1 MTFKEH
7 FNNSILFFD
16 GAMGTELQKNGL
28 NKGELPENLNINY
41 PEIVKKVHKSYLDAG
56 CNIITTNT
64 FGANS
69 LKFDNVNEIITKAVE
84 IAKNTI
90 QESEKNAYVAL
101 DIGPLGKLLKPY
113 GDLEFETAY
122 DLYKEQV
129 IAGEKAGAD
138 FILIETMGDLYE
150 IKSAV
155 LAAKENTNLPVLV
168 SMIFDEKGILLTG
181 ADIKTAVITLESLG
195 VDGIGM
201 NCGLGPDQMLLLL
214 KEMKQ
219 YSSTPI
225 FVQPNAGLPVSI
237 NGVTTYN
244 VTPEEFAQKQ
254 LQILKNGACTLGG
267 CCGTTPNHI
276 KAMIDL
282 CKNEQIEKITKK
294 HITAVTSYSKTV
306 VFGDKPV
313 IIGERINPTG
323 KKKLREALRNKD
335 MDYIYREG
343 VTQADAGADILD
355 VNVGL
360 PEIDEPEMMKNAVTG
375 LQSILDTPLQIDT
388 SDAVAMEKALRIYNG
403 KAMVNSVNGKEKV
416 MEEIFPL
423 VKKYGGVL
431 VCLTLDENGIPE
443 TADGR
448 IEIAKRIIKKAEEY
462 GISKEN
468 LVFDPLCM
476 TVSTN
481 KDNAK
486 ITLECIERLTNEL
499 GVKTVLGVSNV
510 SFGLPNRELLNS
522 AFFTLAMQKGLSS
535 GIINPKSDAMMNS
548 FYSFCALQG
557 SDKNFEQYIANVTDT
572 KAEVKNIDVDLKTAV
587 VKGLKSEAREQTK
600 KELETKTP
608 IEIIDSI
615 LIPALNEVG
624 KGFEENT
631 VFLPGLLMSAETAG
645 VSFDLIKEH
654 IANSGTETQ
663 EKGKILI
670 ATVEGDIHDIG
681 KNIVK
686 VLLQNYGFSVIDLGK
701 DVTTEKIVEV
711 AEKEEIKLVGLSALM
726 TTTVPSMEKTISLL
740 KEKCPDTAVMVGGA
754 VLTEDYAKTIGA
766 DFYGKDAMAS
776 VRIAE
781 NFFAKQGKL
790 YLYYN

>member
-1 MTFKEH
+1 MNFKEQ
-7 FNNSILFFD
+7 FNNLILFFD

-28 NKGELPENLNINY
+28 KKGELPENLNIHS
-41 PEIVKKVHKSYLDAG
+41 PEIVARVHKSYLDAG
-56 CNIITTNT
+56 CNIISTNT

-84 IAKNTI
+84 IAKNAI
-90 QESEKNAYVAL
+90 EESEKDAFVAL

-122 DLYKEQV
+122 NLYKEQV
-129 IAGEKAGAD
+129 IAGKNAGAD
-138 FILIETMGDLYE
+138 LILIETMGDLYE

-155 LAAKENTNLPVLV
+155 LAAKENTDLPVLV

-181 ADIKTAVITLESLG
+181 ADIKTAVITHEGLG

-201 NCGLGPDQMLLLL
+201 NCGLGPDQMLELL
-214 KEMKQ
+214 KEMKK

-244 VTPEEFAQKQ
+244 VTPEEFANKQ
-254 LQILKNGACTLGG
+254 LQILKNGACALGG
-267 CCGTTPNHI
+267 CCGTTPGHI

-282 CKNEQIEKITKK
+282 CKNEQIEKISKK

-306 VFGDKPV
+306 IFQDKPI

-323 KKKLREALRNKD
+323 KKMLKEALRNKD

-360 PEIDEPEMMKNAVTG
+360 PEIDEPEMMQNAVLG
-375 LQSILDTPLQIDT
+375 LQSILSTPLQIDT
-388 SDAVAMEKALRIYNG
+388 SDSVAMEKALRIYNG
-403 KAMVNSVNGKEKV
+403 KPMVNSVNGKEKV
-416 MEEIFPL
+416 MDEVFPL

-443 TADGR
+443 TVDGR
-448 IEIAKRIIKKAEEY
+448 IAIAKRIIDKAQEY
-462 GISKEN
+462 GIAKEN

-486 ITLECIERLTNEL
+486 ITLECIEKLTNEL

-522 AFFTLAMQKGLSS
+522 AFFTLAMQKGLSA
-535 GIINPKSDAMMNS
+535 GIINPKSNAMMNS
-548 FYSFCALQG
+548 YYSFCALNG
-557 SDKNFEQYIANVTDT
+557 LDENFEQYIANVTDT
-572 KAEVKNIDVDLKTAV
+572 KTEVKATDVDLKTAV
-587 VKGLKSEAREQTK
+587 VKGLKSQAKEQTK
-600 KELETKTP
+600 LELKTKTP
-608 IEIIDSI
+608 IEIIDGI
-615 LIPALNEVG
+615 LVPALNEVG

-631 VFLPGLLMSAETAG
+631 IFLPSLLMSAETAG
-645 VSFDLIKEH
+645 ASFEIIKEYMVS
-654 IANSGTETQ
+654 SGAKTE
-663 EKGKILI
+663 EKGRILI

-686 VLLQNYGFSVIDLGK
+686 VLLENYGFSVIDMGK
-701 DVTTEKIVEV
+701 DITPEAIVEK
-711 AEKEEIKLVGLSALM
+711 AEKENIKLVGLSALM
-726 TTTVPSMEKTISLL
+726 TTTVPSMERTIRLL
-740 KEKCPDTAVMVGGA
+740 KAKNPQIAVMVGGA

-781 NFFAKQGKL
+781 KFFAK
-790 YLYYN
+790 

>member
-7 FNNSILFFD
+7 FNNRILFFD

-28 NKGELPENLNINY
+28 KKGELPENLNINS
-41 PEIVKKVHKSYLDAG
+41 PEIVARVHKSYLDTG
-56 CNIITTNT
+56 CDVISTNT

-69 LKFDNVNEIITKAVE
+69 LKFQNVNEIISKGVE

-90 QESEKNAYVAL
+90 KESGKQAFVAL
-101 DIGPLGKLLKPY
+101 DLGPLGKLLKPY
-113 GDLEFETAY
+113 GDLDFEVAY
-122 DLYKEQV
+122 DLYKEQI

-138 FILIETMGDLYE
+138 LILIETMGDLYE

-155 LAAKENTNLPVLV
+155 LAAKENSNLPVLV
-168 SMIFDEKGILLTG
+168 SMIFDEKGKLLTG
-181 ADIKTAVITLESLG
+181 ADIKTAAITLEALG

-201 NCGLGPDQMLLLL
+201 NCGLGPDQMLELL
-214 KEMKQ
+214 KEMAK

-225 FVQPNAGLPVSI
+225 FIQPNAGLPVSI

-244 VTPEEFAQKQ
+244 VTLQEFAEKQ
-254 LQILKNGACTLGG
+254 LKMLKNGACALGG
-267 CCGTTPNHI
+267 CCGTTPEHI

-282 CKNEQIEKITKK
+282 CKNEKIEKISEKR
-294 HITAVTSYSKTV
+294 ITAVTSYSKSV
-306 VFGDKPV
+306 IFGDRPI

-323 KKKLREALRNKD
+323 KKMLKEALRNKD

-343 VTQADAGADILD
+343 VSQTDAGADVLD

-360 PEIDEPEMMKNAVTG
+360 PEIDEPQMMYNAVAG
-375 LQSILDTPLQIDT
+375 LQSILNTPLQIDT
-388 SDAVAMEKALRIYNG
+388 SDTVAMEKALRIYNG

-416 MEEIFPL
+416 MDEIFPL

-431 VCLTLDENGIPE
+431 VCLTLDEKGIPE

-448 IEIAKRIIKKAEEY
+448 IEIAKKIIAKAEKY
-462 GISKEN
+462 KISKEN

-522 AFFTLAMQKGLSS
+522 TFFTLALQKGLSA

-548 FYSFCALQG
+548 YYSFCALKG
-557 SDKNFEQYIANVTDT
+557 LDDNFEQYIENVTET
-572 KAEVKNIDVDLKTAV
+572 KNEVKTTDVDLKTAII
-587 VKGLKSEAREQTK
+587 KGLKTQTHELTK
-600 KELETKTP
+600 KELKSKTP

-615 LIPALNEVG
+615 LIPALNIVG

-645 VSFDLIKEH
+645 VSFAVIKEH
-654 IANSGTETQ
+654 IINSGTQTE
-663 EKGKILI
+663 EKGRILI

-686 VLLQNYGFSVIDLGK
+686 VLLENYGFSVIDMGK
-701 DVTTEKIVEV
+701 DVAPEKIVER
-711 AEKEEIKLVGLSALM
+711 AEKEQIKLVGLSALM
-726 TTTVPSMEKTISLL
+726 TTTVPSMEKTIRLL
-740 KEKCPDTAVMVGGA
+740 KEKCPDTFVMVGGA

-766 DFYGKDAMAS
+766 DFYGKDAMSS

-781 NFFAKQGKL
+781 KFFAK
-790 YLYYN
+790 

>member
-1 MTFKEH
+1 MNFKEQ

-28 NKGELPENLNINY
+28 KKGELPENLNIHS
-41 PEIVKKVHKSYLDAG
+41 PEIVARVHKSYLDAG

-64 FGANS
+64 FGVNS
-69 LKFDNVNEIITKAVE
+69 LKFNNVTEIITKAVE
-84 IAKNTI
+84 ITKNTI
-90 QESEKNAYVAL
+90 KESGKNAFVAL

-129 IAGEKAGAD
+129 IAGKNAGAD
-138 FILIETMGDLYE
+138 LILIETMGDLYE

-155 LAAKENTNLPVLV
+155 LAAKENTDLPVLV

-181 ADIKTAVITLESLG
+181 ADIKTAIITLEGLD

-201 NCGLGPDQMLLLL
+201 NCGLGPDQMLELL
-214 KEMKQ
+214 KEMKK

-225 FVQPNAGLPVSI
+225 FVQPNAGLPISI

-244 VTPEEFAQKQ
+244 VTPEEFANKQ
-254 LQILKNGACTLGG
+254 LEILKNGACALGG
-267 CCGTTPNHI
+267 CCGTTPDHI

-282 CKNEQIEKITKK
+282 CQNEQIDKIEKK

-306 VFGDKPV
+306 IFENKPI

-323 KKKLREALRNKD
+323 KKMLKEALRNND

-360 PEIDEPEMMKNAVTG
+360 PEIDEPTMMQNAVVG
-375 LQSILDTPLQIDT
+375 LQSILNTPLQIDT

-416 MEEIFPL
+416 MEEVFPL

-443 TADGR
+443 TVDGR
-448 IEIAKRIIKKAEEY
+448 IEIAKRIIEKAEGY
-462 GISKEN
+462 GITKEN

-486 ITLECIERLTNEL
+486 ITLECIEKLTNEL
-499 GVKTVLGVSNV
+499 GVKTVLGVSNI

-522 AFFTLAMQKGLSS
+522 TFFTLAMQKGLSS
-535 GIINPKSDAMMNS
+535 GIINPKSDAMMNAY
-548 FYSFCALQG
+548 YSYCALSG
-557 SDKNFEQYIANVTDT
+557 LDENFEQYIANVTDT
-572 KAEVKNIDVDLKTAV
+572 KTEIKSADVDLKTAV

-600 KELETKTP
+600 LELQTKTP
-608 IEIIDSI
+608 IEIIDGI
-615 LIPALNEVG
+615 LVPALNEVG
-624 KGFEENT
+624 KGFENNT
-631 VFLPGLLMSAETAG
+631 IFLPSLLMSAETAG
-645 VSFDLIKEH
+645 ASFEIIKEYMVNNG
-654 IANSGTETQ
+654 AETE

-686 VLLQNYGFSVIDLGK
+686 VLLENYGFSVIDMGK
-701 DVTTEKIVEV
+701 DITPEAIAQKAQQEN
-711 AEKEEIKLVGLSALM
+711 IKLVGLSALM
-726 TTTVPSMEKTISLL
+726 TTTMPSMEKTIRLL
-740 KEKCPDTAVMVGGA
+740 KEKNPQIAIMVGGA

-781 NFFAKQGKL
+781 KFFSK
-790 YLYYN
+790 

>member
-1 MTFKEH
+1 MMYMTFREL

-28 NKGELPENLNINY
+28 KKGELPENLNIHS
-41 PEIVKKVHKSYLDAG
+41 PEIVSRVHKSYLDAG
-56 CNIITTNT
+56 CNIISTNT

-84 IAKNTI
+84 IT
-90 QESEKNAYVAL
+90 KNAIKESGKNAFVAL

-129 IAGEKAGAD
+129 IAGKNAGAD
-138 FILIETMGDLYE
+138 LILIETMGDLYE

-155 LAAKENTNLPVLV
+155 LAAKENTDLPVLV

-181 ADIKTAVITLESLG
+181 ADIKTAVITLEALG

-201 NCGLGPDQMLLLL
+201 NCGLGPDQMLELL
-214 KEMKQ
+214 KEMKK

-225 FVQPNAGLPVSI
+225 FIQPNAGLPVSV

-244 VTPEEFAQKQ
+244 VIPEEFAQKQ
-254 LQILKNGACTLGG
+254 FEILKNGACALGG
-267 CCGTTPNHI
+267 CCGTTSDHI
-276 KAMIDL
+276 KAMIDK
-282 CKNEQIEKITKK
+282 CRNEQIEKISKK
-294 HITAVTSYSKTV
+294 QITAVTSYSKTV
-306 VFGDKPV
+306 IFQDKPI

-323 KKKLREALRNKD
+323 KKMLKEALRNND

-343 VTQADAGADILD
+343 VTQADAGADVLD

-360 PEIDEPEMMKNAVTG
+360 PEIDEPQMMQNAVVG
-375 LQSILDTPLQIDT
+375 LQSILNTPLQIDT

-416 MEEIFPL
+416 MKEVFPL

-431 VCLTLDENGIPE
+431 VCLTLDEAGIPE

-448 IEIAKRIIKKAEEY
+448 IEIAKRIIKNAEEY
-462 GISKEN
+462 GITKEN

-486 ITLECIERLTNEL
+486 ITLECIERLTNDL

-522 AFFTLAMQKGLSS
+522 AFFTLAMQKGLSA
-535 GIINPKSDAMMNS
+535 GIINPKSDSMTNAY
-548 FYSFCALQG
+548 YSYCALNG
-557 SDKNFEQYIANVTDT
+557 LDENFEQYIANVTDT
-572 KAEVKNIDVDLKTAV
+572 KAEIKTTDVDLKTAV
-587 VKGLKSEAREQTK
+587 VKGLKSQAKEQTK
-600 KELETKTP
+600 LELQTKTP

-615 LIPALNEVG
+615 LVPALNEVG

-631 VFLPGLLMSAETAG
+631 IFLPSLLMSAETAG
-645 VSFDLIKEH
+645 ASFEIIKEYMVG
-654 IANSGTETQ
+654 SGAKTE

-686 VLLQNYGFSVIDLGK
+686 VLLQNYGFSVIDMGK
-701 DVTTEKIVEV
+701 DITPEAIVEK
-711 AEKEEIKLVGLSALM
+711 AEKENIKLVGLSALM

-740 KEKCPDTAVMVGGA
+740 KAKCPEIAVMVGGA
-754 VLTEDYAKTIGA
+754 VLTEEYAKTIGA

-781 NFFAKQGKL
+781 NFFAK
-790 YLYYN
+790 

>member
-1 MTFKEH
+1 MTFKEK

-28 NKGELPENLNINY
+28 KKGELPENLNIHS
-41 PEIVKKVHKSYLDAG
+41 PEIVARVHKSYLDAG
-56 CNIITTNT
+56 CNIISTNT

-84 IAKNTI
+84 IT
-90 QESEKNAYVAL
+90 KNAIAESGKEAFVAL
-101 DIGPLGKLLKPY
+101 DMGPLGKLLKPY
-113 GDLEFETAY
+113 GDLEFQTAY

-129 IAGEKAGAD
+129 IAGKNAGAD
-138 FILIETMGDLYE
+138 LILIETMGDLYE
-150 IKSAV
+150 IKTAV
-155 LAAKENTNLPVLV
+155 LAAKENTDLPILV

-181 ADIKTAVITLESLG
+181 ADIKTAVITLEGLG

-201 NCGLGPDQMLLLL
+201 NCGLGPDQMLELL
-214 KEMKQ
+214 KEMQK

-244 VTPEEFAQKQ
+244 VTPDEFAQKQ
-254 LQILKNGACTLGG
+254 REILKNGACALGG
-267 CCGTTPNHI
+267 CCGTTPDHI

-282 CKNEQIEKITKK
+282 CKNEQITKISKK
-294 HITAVTSYSKTV
+294 QITAVTSYSKTV
-306 VFGDKPV
+306 IFENKPI

-323 KKKLREALRNKD
+323 KKMLKEALRNND

-343 VTQADAGADILD
+343 VTQADAGADVLD

-360 PEIDEPEMMKNAVTG
+360 PEIDEPVMMQNAVLG
-375 LQSILDTPLQIDT
+375 LQSILNTPLQIDT
-388 SDAVAMEKALRIYNG
+388 SDSVAMEKALRIYNG

-416 MEEIFPL
+416 MEEVFPL

-443 TADGR
+443 TVEGR
-448 IEIAKRIIKKAEEY
+448 IDVAKRIIERAEEY
-462 GISKEN
+462 GITKEN

-486 ITLECIERLTNEL
+486 ITLECIEKLNKDL

-522 AFFTLAMQKGLSS
+522 TFFTLAMQKGLGA
-535 GIINPKSDAMMNS
+535 GIINPKSDAMMNAY
-548 FYSFCALQG
+548 YSFCALNG
-557 SDKNFEQYIANVTDT
+557 LDDNFEQYIANVTDT
-572 KAEVKNIDVDLKTAV
+572 KAEIKTTDVDLKTAV
-587 VKGLKSEAREQTK
+587 VKGLKSQAKEQTK
-600 KELETKTP
+600 LELKTKTP
-608 IEIIDSI
+608 IEIIDGI
-615 LIPALNEVG
+615 LVPALNEVG

-631 VFLPGLLMSAETAG
+631 IFLPSLLMSAETAG
-645 VSFDLIKEH
+645 ASFEIIKEH
-654 IANSGTETQ
+654 IGNSGEKTE

-686 VLLQNYGFSVIDLGK
+686 VLLENYGFSVIDMGK
-701 DVTTEKIVEV
+701 DITPEAIVEK
-711 AEKEEIKLVGLSALM
+711 AEKEQIKLVGLSALM

-740 KEKCPDTAVMVGGA
+740 KEKNPQIAVMVGGA

-781 NFFAKQGKL
+781 KFFAK
-790 YLYYN
+790 

>member
-1 MTFKEH
+1 MKFKEQ

-28 NKGELPENLNINY
+28 RKGELPENLNIHS
-41 PEIVKKVHKSYLDAG
+41 PEIVERVHKSYLDAG

-69 LKFDNVNEIITKAVE
+69 LKFRNVNEIVTKAVE

-90 QESEKNAYVAL
+90 KESGKNAYVAL
-101 DIGPLGKLLKPY
+101 DLGPLGKLLKPY
-113 GDLEFETAY
+113 GDLDFETAY

-129 IAGEKAGAD
+129 IAGKNAGAD
-138 FILIETMGDLYE
+138 LILIETMGDLYE

-155 LAAKENTNLPVLV
+155 LAAKENTSLPVLV

-181 ADIKTAVITLESLG
+181 ADIKTAVITLEGLG

-201 NCGLGPDQMLLLL
+201 NCGLGPDQMLELL
-214 KEMKQ
+214 KQMKK

-254 LQILKNGACTLGG
+254 LQILKNGACALGG
-267 CCGTTPNHI
+267 CCGTTPDHI

-282 CKNEQIEKITKK
+282 CKNEQIQKIDKK

-306 VFGDKPV
+306 IFQDKPI

-323 KKKLREALRNKD
+323 KKKLREALRNND

-343 VTQADAGADILD
+343 VTQADAGTDILD

-360 PEIDEPEMMKNAVTG
+360 PEIDEPQMMYNSVVG
-375 LQSILDTPLQIDT
+375 LQSILNTPLQIDT
-388 SDAVAMEKALRIYNG
+388 SDPVAMEKALRIYNG
-403 KAMVNSVNGKEKV
+403 KPMVNSVNGKEKV
-416 MEEIFPL
+416 MEEVFPL
-423 VKKYGGVL
+423 IKKYGGVL

-443 TADGR
+443 TVEGR
-448 IEIAKRIIKKAEEY
+448 IDIAKRIINKAEEY
-462 GISKEN
+462 AISKEN

-486 ITLECIERLTNEL
+486 ITLECIEKLNNDL

-522 AFFTLAMQKGLSS
+522 SFFTLAMQKGLSS
-535 GIINPKSDAMMNS
+535 GIINPKSDAMMNAY
-548 FYSFCALQG
+548 YSYCALNG
-557 SDKNFEQYIANVTDT
+557 LDNNFEQYIANVTDT
-572 KAEVKNIDVDLKTAV
+572 KTEIKITDVDLKTAV
-587 VKGLKSEAREQTK
+587 IKGLKTQAREQTK
-600 KELETKTP
+600 LELKTKTP
-608 IEIIDSI
+608 IEIIDGI
-615 LIPALNEVG
+615 LVPALNEVG
-624 KGFEENT
+624 KGFEENKI
-631 VFLPGLLMSAETAG
+631 FLPGLLMSAETAG
-645 VSFDLIKEH
+645 ASFEIIKEYMS
-654 IANSGTETQ
+654 NSGAKTE
-663 EKGKILI
+663 EKGGILI

-686 VLLQNYGFSVIDLGK
+686 VLLENYGFSVIDMGK
-701 DVTTEKIVEV
+701 DITPEAIVEK
-711 AEKEEIKLVGLSALM
+711 AEKENIKLVGLSALM
-726 TTTVPSMEKTISLL
+726 TTTVPSMEKTIRLL
-740 KEKCPDTAVMVGGA
+740 KEKNPQIAVMVGGA

-766 DFYGKDAMAS
+766 DYYGKDAMAS

-781 NFFAKQGKL
+781 KFFAK
-790 YLYYN
+790 

>member
-1 MTFKEH
+1 MNFKEQ
-7 FNNSILFFD
+7 FNNLILFFD

-28 NKGELPENLNINY
+28 KKGELPENLNIHS
-41 PEIVKKVHKSYLDAG
+41 PEIVARVHKSYLDAG
-56 CNIITTNT
+56 CNIISTNT

-84 IAKNTI
+84 IAKNAI
-90 QESEKNAYVAL
+90 EESEKDAFVAL

-129 IAGEKAGAD
+129 IAGENAGAD
-138 FILIETMGDLYE
+138 LILIETMGDLYE
-150 IKSAV
+150 IKAAV
-155 LAAKENTNLPVLV
+155 LAAKENTDLPVLV

-181 ADIKTAVITLESLG
+181 ADIKTAVITLEGLG

-201 NCGLGPDQMLLLL
+201 NCGLGPDQMLELL
-214 KEMKQ
+214 KEMKK

-244 VTPEEFAQKQ
+244 VTPEEFANKQ
-254 LQILKNGACTLGG
+254 LQILKNGACALGG
-267 CCGTTPNHI
+267 CCGTTPEHI

-282 CKNEQIEKITKK
+282 CTNEQIEKISKR

-306 VFGDKPV
+306 IFENKPV

-323 KKKLREALRNKD
+323 KKMLKEALRNND

-360 PEIDEPEMMKNAVTG
+360 PEIDEPEMMQNAVLG
-375 LQSILDTPLQIDT
+375 LQSILSTPLQIDT
-388 SDAVAMEKALRIYNG
+388 SDSVAMEKALRIYNG

-416 MEEIFPL
+416 MDEVFPL

-443 TADGR
+443 TVDGR
-448 IEIAKRIIKKAEEY
+448 IAIAKRIIAKAEEY
-462 GISKEN
+462 GITREN

-486 ITLECIERLTNEL
+486 ITLECIEKLTNDL

-522 AFFTLAMQKGLSS
+522 AFFTLAMQKGLSA
-535 GIINPKSDAMMNS
+535 GIINPKIDAMMNS
-548 FYSFCALQG
+548 YYSFCALNG
-557 SDKNFEQYIANVTDT
+557 LDENFEQYIANVTDT
-572 KAEVKNIDVDLKTAV
+572 KAEVKTTDVDLKTAV
-587 VKGLKSEAREQTK
+587 VKGLKNQAKEQTK
-600 KELETKTP
+600 LELKTKTP
-608 IEIIDSI
+608 IEIIDGI
-615 LIPALNEVG
+615 LVPALNEVG

-631 VFLPGLLMSAETAG
+631 IFLPSLLMSAETAG
-645 VSFDLIKEH
+645 ASFEIIKEYMVS
-654 IANSGTETQ
+654 SGAKTE
-663 EKGKILI
+663 EKGRILI

-686 VLLQNYGFSVIDLGK
+686 VLLENYGFSVIDMGK
-701 DVTTEKIVEV
+701 DITPEAIVEKAV
-711 AEKEEIKLVGLSALM
+711 KENIKLVGLSALM

-740 KEKCPDTAVMVGGA
+740 KAKNPQIAVMVGGA

-781 NFFAKQGKL
+781 KFFAK
-790 YLYYN
+790 

>member
-1 MTFKEH
+1 MTFKEK

-28 NKGELPENLNINY
+28 KKGELPENLNIHS
-41 PEIVKKVHKSYLDAG
+41 PEIVARVHKSYLDAG
-56 CNIITTNT
+56 CNIISTNT

-84 IAKNTI
+84 IT
-90 QESEKNAYVAL
+90 KNAIAESGKEAFVAL
-101 DIGPLGKLLKPY
+101 DMGPLGKLLKPY
-113 GDLEFETAY
+113 GDLEFQTAY

-129 IAGEKAGAD
+129 IAGKNAGAD
-138 FILIETMGDLYE
+138 LILIETMGDLYE
-150 IKSAV
+150 IKTAV
-155 LAAKENTNLPVLV
+155 LAAKENTDLPVLV

-181 ADIKTAVITLESLG
+181 ADIKTAVITLEGLG

-201 NCGLGPDQMLLLL
+201 NCGLGPDQMLELL
-214 KEMKQ
+214 KEMKK

-244 VTPEEFAQKQ
+244 VTPDEFAQKQ
-254 LQILKNGACTLGG
+254 LEILKNGACALGG
-267 CCGTTPNHI
+267 CCGTTPDHI

-282 CKNEQIEKITKK
+282 CRNEKIEKISKK
-294 HITAVTSYSKTV
+294 QITAVTSYSKTV
-306 VFGDKPV
+306 IFENKPI

-323 KKKLREALRNKD
+323 KKMLKEALRNND

-343 VTQADAGADILD
+343 VTQADVGADVLD

-360 PEIDEPEMMKNAVTG
+360 PEIDEPVMMQNAVLG
-375 LQSILDTPLQIDT
+375 LQSILNTPLQIDT
-388 SDAVAMEKALRIYNG
+388 SDSVAMEKALRIYNG
-403 KAMVNSVNGKEKV
+403 KPMVNSVNGKEKV
-416 MEEIFPL
+416 MEEVFPL

-443 TADGR
+443 TVEGR
-448 IEIAKRIIKKAEEY
+448 IDIAKRIINKAESY
-462 GISKEN
+462 GITKEN

-486 ITLECIERLTNEL
+486 ITLECIEKLNKDL

-522 AFFTLAMQKGLSS
+522 TFFTLAMQKGLGA
-535 GIINPKSDAMMNS
+535 GIINPKSDAMMNAY
-548 FYSFCALQG
+548 YSYCALNG
-557 SDKNFEQYIANVTDT
+557 LDDNFEQYIANVTDT
-572 KAEVKNIDVDLKTAV
+572 KAEVKTTDVDLKTAV
-587 VKGLKSEAREQTK
+587 VKGLKSQAKEQTK
-600 KELETKTP
+600 LELKTKTP
-608 IEIIDSI
+608 IEIIDGI
-615 LIPALNEVG
+615 LVPALNEVG

-631 VFLPGLLMSAETAG
+631 IFLPSLLMSAETAG
-645 VSFDLIKEH
+645 ASFEIIKEH
-654 IANSGTETQ
+654 IGNSGEKTE

-686 VLLQNYGFSVIDLGK
+686 VLLENYGFSVIDMGK
-701 DVTTEKIVEV
+701 DITPEAIVEK
-711 AEKEEIKLVGLSALM
+711 AEKENIKLVGLSALM

-740 KEKCPDTAVMVGGA
+740 KEKNPQIAVMVGGA

-781 NFFAKQGKL
+781 KFFAK
-790 YLYYN
+790 

>member
-1 MTFKEH
+1 MRTMNFNEF

-28 NKGELPENLNINY
+28 KKGELPENLNIHS
-41 PEIVKKVHKSYLDAG
+41 PEIVARVHKSYLDAG
-56 CNIITTNT
+56 CNIISTNT

-69 LKFDNVNEIITKAVE
+69 LKFHNVNEIITKAVE
-84 IAKNTI
+84 IT
-90 QESEKNAYVAL
+90 KNAIAESGKEAFVAL
-101 DIGPLGKLLKPY
+101 DMGPLGKLLKPY

-129 IAGEKAGAD
+129 IAGANAGAD
-138 FILIETMGDLYE
+138 LILIETMGDLYE

-155 LAAKENTNLPVLV
+155 LAAKENTDLPVLV

-181 ADIKTAVITLESLG
+181 ADIKTAVITLEGLG

-201 NCGLGPDQMLLLL
+201 NCGLGPDQMLELL
-214 KEMKQ
+214 KEMQK

-244 VTPEEFAQKQ
+244 VTPEEFANKQ
-254 LQILKNGACTLGG
+254 LQILKNGACALGG
-267 CCGTTPNHI
+267 CCGTTPDHI

-282 CKNEQIEKITKK
+282 CKNESIEKISQKQ
-294 HITAVTSYSKTV
+294 ITAVTSYSKTV
-306 VFGDKPV
+306 IFQDKPI

-323 KKKLREALRNKD
+323 KKMLKEALRNND

-360 PEIDEPEMMKNAVTG
+360 PEIDEPTMMQNAVLG
-375 LQSILDTPLQIDT
+375 LQSILNTPLQIDT

-416 MEEIFPL
+416 MDEVFPL

-443 TADGR
+443 TTEGR
-448 IEIAKRIIKKAEEY
+448 IDIAKRIIAKAEEY
-462 GISKEN
+462 GITKEN

-486 ITLECIERLTNEL
+486 ITLECIEKLTNVL

-522 AFFTLAMQKGLSS
+522 AFFTLAMQRGLSA
-535 GIINPKSDAMMNS
+535 GIINPKSDAMMNAY
-548 FYSFCALQG
+548 YSYCALQG
-557 SDKNFEQYIANVTDT
+557 LDDNFEQYIANVTDT
-572 KAEVKNIDVDLKTAV
+572 KSEIKTTDVDLKTAV
-587 VKGLKSEAREQTK
+587 VKGLKNQAKEQTK
-600 KELETKTP
+600 LELQTKTP
-608 IEIIDSI
+608 IEIIDGI
-615 LIPALNEVG
+615 LVPALNEVG

-631 VFLPGLLMSAETAG
+631 IFLPSLLMSAETAG
-645 VSFDLIKEH
+645 ASFEIIKEH
-654 IANSGTETQ
+654 MVNSGAKSE

-686 VLLQNYGFSVIDLGK
+686 VLLENYGFSVIDMGK
-701 DVTTEKIVEV
+701 DITPEAIVEK
-711 AEKEEIKLVGLSALM
+711 AEKENIKLVGLSALM
-726 TTTVPSMEKTISLL
+726 TTTVPSMERTISLL
-740 KEKCPDTAVMVGGA
+740 KAKNPQIAVMVGGA

-781 NFFAKQGKL
+781 KFFAK
-790 YLYYN
+790 

>member
-1 MTFKEH
+1 MKFKEK

-28 NKGELPENLNINY
+28 KKGELPENLNIHS
-41 PEIVKKVHKSYLDAG
+41 PEIVARVHKSYLDAG
-56 CNIITTNT
+56 CNIISTNT

-90 QESEKNAYVAL
+90 EESNKNAFVAL

-113 GDLEFETAY
+113 GDLEFQTAY

-129 IAGEKAGAD
+129 IAGKNAGAD
-138 FILIETMGDLYE
+138 LILIETMGDLYE
-150 IKSAV
+150 IKTAV
-155 LAAKENTNLPVLV
+155 LAAKENTDLPILV

-181 ADIKTAVITLESLG
+181 ADIKTAVITLEGLG

-201 NCGLGPDQMLLLL
+201 NCGLGPDQMLELL
-214 KEMKQ
+214 KEMQK

-244 VTPEEFAQKQ
+244 VTPDEFAQKQ
-254 LQILKNGACTLGG
+254 LEILKNGACALGG
-267 CCGTTPNHI
+267 CCGTTPDHV

-282 CKNEQIEKITKK
+282 CKNEQITKISKK
-294 HITAVTSYSKTV
+294 QITAVTSYSKTV
-306 VFGDKPV
+306 IFENKPI

-323 KKKLREALRNKD
+323 KKMLKEALRNND

-360 PEIDEPEMMKNAVTG
+360 PEIDEPVMMQNAVLG
-375 LQSILDTPLQIDT
+375 LQSILNTPLQIDT
-388 SDAVAMEKALRIYNG
+388 SDSVAMEKALRIYNG
-403 KAMVNSVNGKEKV
+403 KPMVNSVNGKEKV
-416 MEEIFPL
+416 MEEVFPL

-443 TADGR
+443 TVEGR
-448 IEIAKRIIKKAEEY
+448 IDIAKRIIKKAESY
-462 GISKEN
+462 GITKEN

-486 ITLECIERLTNEL
+486 ITLECIEKLNKDL

-522 AFFTLAMQKGLSS
+522 TFFTLAMQKGLGA
-535 GIINPKSDAMMNS
+535 GIINPKSDAMMNAY
-548 FYSFCALQG
+548 YSYCALNG
-557 SDKNFEQYIANVTDT
+557 LDDNFEQYIANVTDT
-572 KAEVKNIDVDLKTAV
+572 KAEIKTTDVDLKTAV
-587 VKGLKSEAREQTK
+587 VKGLKSQAKEQTK
-600 KELETKTP
+600 LELKTKTP
-608 IEIIDSI
+608 IEIIDGI
-615 LIPALNEVG
+615 LVPALNEVG

-631 VFLPGLLMSAETAG
+631 IFLPSLLMSAETAG
-645 VSFDLIKEH
+645 ASFEIIKEH
-654 IANSGTETQ
+654 IGNSGEKTE

-686 VLLQNYGFSVIDLGK
+686 VLLENYGFSVIDMGK
-701 DVTTEKIVEV
+701 DITPEAIVEK
-711 AEKEEIKLVGLSALM
+711 AEKENIKLVGLSALM

-740 KEKCPDTAVMVGGA
+740 KEKNPQIAVMVGGA

-781 NFFAKQGKL
+781 KFFAK
-790 YLYYN
+790 

>member
-1 MTFKEH
+1 MTFKEK

-28 NKGELPENLNINY
+28 KKGELPENLNIHS
-41 PEIVKKVHKSYLDAG
+41 PEIVARVHKSYLDAG
-56 CNIITTNT
+56 CNIISTNT

-69 LKFDNVNEIITKAVE
+69 LKFDNVNEIITKSVE
-84 IAKNTI
+84 IT
-90 QESEKNAYVAL
+90 KNAIAESGKEAFVAL
-101 DIGPLGKLLKPY
+101 DMGPLGKLLKPY
-113 GDLEFETAY
+113 GDLEFQTAY

-129 IAGEKAGAD
+129 IAGKNAGAD
-138 FILIETMGDLYE
+138 LILIETMGDLYE
-150 IKSAV
+150 IKTAV
-155 LAAKENTNLPVLV
+155 LAAKENTDLPVLV

-181 ADIKTAVITLESLG
+181 ADIKTAVITLEGLG

-201 NCGLGPDQMLLLL
+201 NCGLGPDQMLELL
-214 KEMKQ
+214 KEMKK

-244 VTPEEFAQKQ
+244 VTPDEFAQKQ
-254 LQILKNGACTLGG
+254 LEILKNGACALGG
-267 CCGTTPNHI
+267 CCGTTPDHI

-282 CKNEQIEKITKK
+282 CRNEKIEKISKK
-294 HITAVTSYSKTV
+294 QITAVTSYSKTV
-306 VFGDKPV
+306 IFENKPI

-323 KKKLREALRNKD
+323 KKMLKEALRNND

-343 VTQADAGADILD
+343 VTQADVGADVLD

-360 PEIDEPEMMKNAVTG
+360 PEIDEPVMMQNAVLG
-375 LQSILDTPLQIDT
+375 LQSILNTPLQIDT
-388 SDAVAMEKALRIYNG
+388 SDSVAMEKALRIYNG
-403 KAMVNSVNGKEKV
+403 KPMVNSVNGKEKV
-416 MEEIFPL
+416 MEEVFPL

-443 TADGR
+443 TVEGR
-448 IEIAKRIIKKAEEY
+448 IDVAKRIIERAEEY
-462 GISKEN
+462 GITKEN

-486 ITLECIERLTNEL
+486 ITLECIEKLNKDL

-522 AFFTLAMQKGLSS
+522 TFFTLAMQKGLGA
-535 GIINPKSDAMMNS
+535 GIINPKSDAMMNAY
-548 FYSFCALQG
+548 YSYCALNG
-557 SDKNFEQYIANVTDT
+557 LDDNFEQYIANVTDT
-572 KAEVKNIDVDLKTAV
+572 KAEIKTTDVDLKTAV
-587 VKGLKSEAREQTK
+587 VKGLKSQAKEQTK
-600 KELETKTP
+600 LELKTKTP
-608 IEIIDSI
+608 IEIIDGI
-615 LIPALNEVG
+615 LVPALNEVG

-631 VFLPGLLMSAETAG
+631 IFLPSLLMSAETAG
-645 VSFDLIKEH
+645 ASFEIIKEH
-654 IANSGTETQ
+654 IGNSGEKTE

-686 VLLQNYGFSVIDLGK
+686 VLLENYGFSVIDMGK
-701 DVTTEKIVEV
+701 DITPEAIVEK
-711 AEKEEIKLVGLSALM
+711 AEKENIKLVGLSALM

-740 KEKCPDTAVMVGGA
+740 KEKNPQIAVMVGGA

-781 NFFAKQGKL
+781 KFFAK
-790 YLYYN
+790 

>member
-1 MTFKEH
+1 MTFKEK

-28 NKGELPENLNINY
+28 KKGELPENLNIHS
-41 PEIVKKVHKSYLDAG
+41 PEIVARVHKSYLDAG
-56 CNIITTNT
+56 CNIISTNT

-90 QESEKNAYVAL
+90 EESNKNAFVAL

-113 GDLEFETAY
+113 GDLEFQTAY

-129 IAGEKAGAD
+129 IAGKNAGAD
-138 FILIETMGDLYE
+138 LILIETMGDLYE
-150 IKSAV
+150 IKTAV
-155 LAAKENTNLPVLV
+155 LAAKENTDLPILV

-181 ADIKTAVITLESLG
+181 ADIKTAVITLEGLG

-201 NCGLGPDQMLLLL
+201 NCGLGPDQMLELL
-214 KEMKQ
+214 KEMQK

-244 VTPEEFAQKQ
+244 VTPDEFAQKQ
-254 LQILKNGACTLGG
+254 REILKNGACALGG
-267 CCGTTPNHI
+267 CCGTTPDHI

-282 CKNEQIEKITKK
+282 CKNEQITKISKK
-294 HITAVTSYSKTV
+294 QITAVTSYSKTV
-306 VFGDKPV
+306 IFENKPI

-323 KKKLREALRNKD
+323 KKMLKEALRNND

-343 VTQADAGADILD
+343 VTQADAGADVLD

-360 PEIDEPEMMKNAVTG
+360 PEIDEPVMMQNAVLG
-375 LQSILDTPLQIDT
+375 LQSILNTPLQIDT
-388 SDAVAMEKALRIYNG
+388 SDPVAMEKALRIYNG

-416 MEEIFPL
+416 MEEVFPL

-443 TADGR
+443 TVEGR
-448 IEIAKRIIKKAEEY
+448 IDVAKRIIERAEEY
-462 GISKEN
+462 GITKEN

-486 ITLECIERLTNEL
+486 ITLECIEKLNKDL

-522 AFFTLAMQKGLSS
+522 TFFTLAMQKGLGA
-535 GIINPKSDAMMNS
+535 GIINPKSDAMMNAY
-548 FYSFCALQG
+548 YSFCALNG
-557 SDKNFEQYIANVTDT
+557 LDDNFEQYIANVTDT
-572 KAEVKNIDVDLKTAV
+572 KAEIKTTDVDLKTAV
-587 VKGLKSEAREQTK
+587 VKGLKSQAKEQTK
-600 KELETKTP
+600 LELKTKTP
-608 IEIIDSI
+608 IEIIDGI
-615 LIPALNEVG
+615 LVPALNEVG

-631 VFLPGLLMSAETAG
+631 IFLPSLLMSAETAG
-645 VSFDLIKEH
+645 ASFEIIKEH
-654 IANSGTETQ
+654 IGNSGEKTE

-686 VLLQNYGFSVIDLGK
+686 VLLENYGFSVIDMGK
-701 DVTTEKIVEV
+701 DITPEAIVEK
-711 AEKEEIKLVGLSALM
+711 AEKENIKLVGLSALM

-740 KEKCPDTAVMVGGA
+740 KEKNPQIAVMVGGA

-781 NFFAKQGKL
+781 KFFAK
-790 YLYYN
+790 

>member
-1 MTFKEH
+1 MKFKEL

-28 NKGELPENLNINY
+28 RKGELPENLNIHS
-41 PEIVKKVHKSYLDAG
+41 PEIVERVHKSYLDAG

-84 IAKNTI
+84 ITKNTI
-90 QESEKNAYVAL
+90 KKSGKNAFVAL
-101 DIGPLGKLLKPY
+101 DVGPLGKLLKPY
-113 GDLEFETAY
+113 GDLEFQAAY
-122 DLYKEQV
+122 NLYKEQV
-129 IAGEKAGAD
+129 IAGANAD
-138 FILIETMGDLYE
+138 ADLILIETMGDLYE

-155 LAAKENTNLPVLV
+155 LAAKENTDLPVLV
-168 SMIFDEKGILLTG
+168 SMIFDSKGILLTG
-181 ADIKTAVITLESLG
+181 ADIKTAVITLEGLG

-201 NCGLGPDQMLLLL
+201 NCGLGPDQMLELL
-214 KEMKQ
+214 KKMKK

-225 FVQPNAGLPVSI
+225 FIQPNAGLPVSI

-254 LQILKNGACTLGG
+254 LEILKNGACALGG
-267 CCGTTPNHI
+267 CCGTTPDHI

-282 CKNEQIEKITKK
+282 CKNEQIEKISKK
-294 HITAVTSYSKTV
+294 QITAVTSYSKTV
-306 VFGDKPV
+306 IFQDKPI

-323 KKKLREALRNKD
+323 KKMLKEALRNND

-343 VTQADAGADILD
+343 VTQAEAGADVLD

-360 PEIDEPEMMKNAVTG
+360 PEIDEPQMMYNAVVG

-388 SDAVAMEKALRIYNG
+388 SDPVAMEKALRIYNG

-416 MEEIFPL
+416 MDEVFPL
-423 VKKYGGVL
+423 VKKYGGVI

-443 TADGR
+443 TVEGR
-448 IEIAKRIIKKAEEY
+448 INIAKRIITKAESY

-486 ITLECIERLTNEL
+486 ITLECIERLTNDL

-522 AFFTLAMQKGLSS
+522 AFFTLAMQKGLSA

-548 FYSFCALQG
+548 YYSYCALCG
-557 SDKNFEQYIANVTDT
+557 LDKNFEQYIANVTDT
-572 KAEVKNIDVDLKTAV
+572 KAEIKTTDVDLKTAV
-587 VKGLKSEAREQTK
+587 IKGLKSQAKEQTK
-600 KELETKTP
+600 IELKTKTP
-608 IEIIDSI
+608 LEIIDGI
-615 LIPALNEVG
+615 LVPALNEVG
-624 KGFEENT
+624 KGFEENKI
-631 VFLPGLLMSAETAG
+631 FLPGLLMSAETAG
-645 VSFDLIKEH
+645 ESFEIIKEYMVD
-654 IANSGTETQ
+654 SGEKSE

-686 VLLQNYGFSVIDLGK
+686 VLLENYGYDVIDMGK
-701 DVTTEKIVEV
+701 DITPEAIAEK
-711 AEKEEIKLVGLSALM
+711 AEKENIKLVGLSALM
-726 TTTVPSMEKTISLL
+726 TTTVPSMEKTIRLL
-740 KEKCPDTAVMVGGA
+740 KTKNPQIAVMVGGA
-754 VLTEDYAKTIGA
+754 VLTEEYAKTIGA

-781 NFFAKQGKL
+781 KFFAK
-790 YLYYN
+790 

>member
-1 MTFKEH
+1 MNFREQ

-28 NKGELPENLNINY
+28 KKGELPENLNIHS
-41 PEIVKKVHKSYLDAG
+41 PEIVARVHKSYLDAG
-56 CNIITTNT
+56 SNIISTNT

-69 LKFDNVNEIITKAVE
+69 LKFNNVNEIITKAVE

-90 QESEKNAYVAL
+90 KESGKNAFVAL

-113 GDLEFETAY
+113 GDLEFQTAY

-129 IAGEKAGAD
+129 VAGANGGAD
-138 FILIETMGDLYE
+138 LILIETMGDLYE

-181 ADIKTAVITLESLG
+181 ADIKTAVITLEGLG

-201 NCGLGPDQMLLLL
+201 NCGLGPDQMLTLL
-214 KEMKQ
+214 KEMTK

-244 VTPEEFAQKQ
+244 VTTEEFAQKQ
-254 LQILKNGACTLGG
+254 LQILKNGACALGG
-267 CCGTTPNHI
+267 CCGTTPDHI

-282 CKNEQIEKITKK
+282 CKNEQIEKISKK

-306 VFGDKPV
+306 IFDEKPI

-323 KKKLREALRNKD
+323 KKTLKEALRNND

-360 PEIDEPEMMKNAVTG
+360 PEINEPQMMQNAVLG
-375 LQSILDTPLQIDT
+375 LQSILNTPLQIDT
-388 SDAVAMEKALRIYNG
+388 SDIVAMEKALRIYNG

-416 MEEIFPL
+416 MDEVFPL

-443 TADGR
+443 TVDGR

-462 GISKEN
+462 GITKEN

-486 ITLECIERLTNEL
+486 ITLECIEKLTNDL

-522 AFFTLAMQKGLSS
+522 TFFTLAMGQGLSA
-535 GIINPKSDAMMNS
+535 GIINPKSEAMMNAY
-548 FYSFCALQG
+548 YSFNALNG
-557 SDKNFEQYIANVTDT
+557 LDENFEQYIANVTDT
-572 KAEVKNIDVDLKTAV
+572 KTEVKTTDVDLKTAV
-587 VKGLKSEAREQTK
+587 VKGLKSQAKEQTK
-600 KELETKTP
+600 IELQTKTP
-608 IEIIDSI
+608 IEIIDGI
-615 LIPALNEVG
+615 LVPALNEVG
-624 KGFEENT
+624 KGFENNT
-631 VFLPGLLMSAETAG
+631 IFLPSLLMSAETAG
-645 VSFDLIKEH
+645 ASFEIIKEY
-654 IANSGTETQ
+654 ITNSGEKTE
-663 EKGKILI
+663 EKGRILI

-686 VLLQNYGFSVIDLGK
+686 VLLQNYGFTVIDLGK
-701 DVTTEKIVEV
+701 DITPEEIVET
-711 AEKEEIKLVGLSALM
+711 AEKEKIRLVGLSALM

-781 NFFAKQGKL
+781 KFFAK
-790 YLYYN
+790 

>member
-1 MTFKEH
+1 MNFKEH

-28 NKGELPENLNINY
+28 KKGELPENLNIHSA
-41 PEIVKKVHKSYLDAG
+41 EIVARVHKSYLDAG
-56 CNIITTNT
+56 CNIISTNT

-84 IAKNTI
+84 IT
-90 QESEKNAYVAL
+90 KNAIAESGKEAFVAL
-101 DIGPLGKLLKPY
+101 DMGPLGKLLKPY
-113 GDLEFETAY
+113 GDLEFQTAY

-129 IAGEKAGAD
+129 IAGANAGAD
-138 FILIETMGDLYE
+138 LILIETMGDLYE

-155 LAAKENTNLPVLV
+155 LAAKENTDLPVLV

-181 ADIKTAVITLESLG
+181 ADIKTAVITLEGLG

-201 NCGLGPDQMLLLL
+201 NCGLGPDQMLELL
-214 KEMKQ
+214 KEMKK

-244 VTPEEFAQKQ
+244 VTPEEFANKQ
-254 LQILKNGACTLGG
+254 LQILKTGACALGG
-267 CCGTTPNHI
+267 CCGTTPEHI
-276 KAMIDL
+276 KAMIEL
-282 CKNEQIEKITKK
+282 CKNEQIEKINKK
-294 HITAVTSYSKTV
+294 QITAVTSYSKTV
-306 VFGDKPV
+306 IFQDKPI

-323 KKKLREALRNKD
+323 KKMLKEALRNND

-360 PEIDEPEMMKNAVTG
+360 PEIDEPEMMQNAVLG
-375 LQSILDTPLQIDT
+375 LQSILSTPLQIDT
-388 SDAVAMEKALRIYNG
+388 SDSVAMEKALRIYNG
-403 KAMVNSVNGKEKV
+403 KPMVNSVNGKEKV
-416 MEEIFPL
+416 MEEVFPL

-443 TADGR
+443 TVEGR
-448 IEIAKRIIKKAEEY
+448 IAIAKRIIDKAQEY
-462 GISKEN
+462 GIAKEN

-486 ITLECIERLTNEL
+486 ITLECIEKLTNYL

-522 AFFTLAMQKGLSS
+522 AFFTLAMQKGLSA
-535 GIINPKSDAMMNS
+535 GIINPKSDVMMNAY
-548 FYSFCALQG
+548 YSFSALQG
-557 SDKNFEQYIANVTDT
+557 LDDNFEQYIANVTDT
-572 KAEVKNIDVDLKTAV
+572 KAEIKTTNVDLKTAV
-587 VKGLKSEAREQTK
+587 VKGLKSQAKEQTEF
-600 KELETKTP
+600 ELKTKTP
-608 IEIIDSI
+608 IEIIDGI
-615 LIPALNEVG
+615 LVPALNEVG

-631 VFLPGLLMSAETAG
+631 IFLPSLLMSAETAG
-645 VSFDLIKEH
+645 ASFEIIKEYMVS
-654 IANSGTETQ
+654 SGAKTE
-663 EKGKILI
+663 EKGRILI

-686 VLLQNYGFSVIDLGK
+686 VLLENYGFSVIDMGK
-701 DVTTEKIVEV
+701 DITPEAIVEKAV
-711 AEKEEIKLVGLSALM
+711 KENIKLVGLSALM

-740 KEKCPDTAVMVGGA
+740 KAKNPQIAVMVGGA

-781 NFFAKQGKL
+781 KFFAK
-790 YLYYN
+790 

>member
-1 MTFKEH
+1 MSFIEQ

-28 NKGELPENLNINY
+28 RKGELPENLNIHS
-41 PEIVKKVHKSYLDAG
+41 PEIVARVHKSYLDAG
-56 CNIITTNT
+56 CNIISANT

-69 LKFDNVNEIITKAVE
+69 LKFDNVSEIITKAVE

-90 QESEKNAYVAL
+90 KESEKSAFVAL
-101 DIGPLGKLLKPY
+101 DVGPLGKLLKPY

-122 DLYKEQV
+122 NLYKEQV
-129 IAGEKAGAD
+129 IVGEKAGAD
-138 FILIETMGDLYE
+138 LILIETMGDMYE

-155 LAAKENTNLPVLV
+155 LAAKENCNLPVLV
-168 SMIFDEKGILLTG
+168 SMIFDTNGKLLTG
-181 ADIKTAVITLESLG
+181 ADIKTAVITLEGLG

-201 NCGLGPDQMLLLL
+201 NCGLGPDQMLELL
-214 KEMKQ
+214 KIMVE

-225 FVQPNAGLPVSI
+225 FVQPNAGLPVSV

-244 VTPEEFAQKQ
+244 VTAEEFAQKQ
-254 LQILKNGACTLGG
+254 LAILKGGACALGG
-267 CCGTTPNHI
+267 CCGTTPDHI
-276 KAMIDL
+276 KAMINL
-282 CKNEQIEKITKK
+282 CKNEQITKITKK
-294 HITAVTSYSKTV
+294 HITAVTSYSKAV
-306 VFGDKPV
+306 LFENKPV

-323 KKKLREALRNKD
+323 KKMLKEALRNNA

-343 VTQADAGADILD
+343 VTQVDAGADVLD

-360 PEIDEPEMMKNAVTG
+360 PEIDEPAMMKNVVMG

-388 SDAVAMEKALRIYNG
+388 SDIVAMETALRIYNG
-403 KAMVNSVNGKEKV
+403 KPMVNSVNGKEKV
-416 MEEIFPL
+416 MEEVFPL

-443 TADGR
+443 TVDERLA
-448 IEIAKRIIKKAEEY
+448 IAKRIITKAEEY

-468 LVFDPLCM
+468 LIFDPLCM

-486 ITLECIERLTNEL
+486 ITLECIERLTKDL

-522 AFFTLAMQKGLSS
+522 TFFTLAMQKGLSA
-535 GIINPKSDAMMNS
+535 GIINPKSSAMMNS
-548 FYSFCALQG
+548 FYSYCALG
-557 SDKNFEQYIANVTDT
+557 GFDNNFEQYIENVTET
-572 KAEVKNIDVDLKTAV
+572 KVETKSIDVDLKTAII
-587 VKGLKSEAREQTK
+587 KGLKAQAHDLTK
-600 KELETKTP
+600 KELETKAP
-608 IEIIDSI
+608 IEIIDNI
-615 LIPALNEVG
+615 LIPALNLVG

-631 VFLPGLLMSAETAG
+631 IFLPSLLMSAETAG
-645 VSFDLIKEH
+645 VSFAIIKEH
-654 IANSGTETQ
+654 ILNSGTKTE
-663 EKGKILI
+663 EKGRILI

-686 VLLQNYGFSVIDLGK
+686 VLLENYGFSVIDMGK
-701 DVTTEKIVEV
+701 DITPEAIVERV
-711 AEKEEIKLVGLSALM
+711 VEENIKLVGLSALM

-740 KEKCPDTAVMVGGA
+740 KEKCPDVAVMVGGA
-754 VLTEDYAKTIGA
+754 VLTENYAKTIGA
-766 DFYGKDAMAS
+766 DYYGKDAMSS

-781 NFFAKQGKL
+781 KFFAK
-790 YLYYN
+790 

>member
-1 MTFKEH
+1 MKFKEL

-28 NKGELPENLNINY
+28 CKGELPENLNIHS
-41 PEIVKKVHKSYLDAG
+41 PEIVERVHKSYLDAG

-84 IAKNTI
+84 ITKNTI
-90 QESEKNAYVAL
+90 KKSGKNAFVAL
-101 DIGPLGKLLKPY
+101 DVGPLGKLLKPY
-113 GDLEFETAY
+113 GDLEFQTAY

-129 IAGEKAGAD
+129 IAGANAGAD
-138 FILIETMGDLYE
+138 LILIETMGDLYE
-150 IKSAV
+150 IKSAI
-155 LAAKENTNLPVLV
+155 LAAKENTDLPVLV
-168 SMIFDEKGILLTG
+168 SMIFDSKGILLTG
-181 ADIKTAVITLESLG
+181 ADIKTAVITLEGLG
-195 VDGIGM
+195 VDGVGM
-201 NCGLGPDQMLLLL
+201 NCGLGPDQMLGLL
-214 KEMKQ
+214 KEMKK
-219 YSSTPI
+219 YSSTPMFI
-225 FVQPNAGLPVSI
+225 QPNAGLPISI

-254 LQILKNGACTLGG
+254 LQILKNGACALGG
-267 CCGTTPNHI
+267 CCGTTPDHI

-282 CKNEQIEKITKK
+282 CKNEQIEKISKK
-294 HITAVTSYSKTV
+294 QITAVTSYSKTV
-306 VFGDKPV
+306 IFQDKPI

-323 KKKLREALRNKD
+323 KKMLKEALRNND

-343 VTQADAGADILD
+343 VTQADAGADVLD

-360 PEIDEPEMMKNAVTG
+360 PEIDEPQMMYNAVVG

-388 SDAVAMEKALRIYNG
+388 SDPVAMEKALRIYNG

-416 MEEIFPL
+416 MDEVFPL
-423 VKKYGGVL
+423 VKKYGGVI

-443 TADGR
+443 TVEGR
-448 IEIAKRIIKKAEEY
+448 INIAKRIITKAESY
-462 GISKEN
+462 GITKEN

-486 ITLECIERLTNEL
+486 ITLECIERLTNDL

-522 AFFTLAMQKGLSS
+522 AFFTLAMQKGLSA

-548 FYSFCALQG
+548 YYSYCALCG
-557 SDKNFEQYIANVTDT
+557 LDENFEQYIANVTDT
-572 KAEVKNIDVDLKTAV
+572 KAEIKTTDVDLKTAV
-587 VKGLKSEAREQTK
+587 IKGLKSQAKEQTK
-600 KELETKTP
+600 IELKTKSP
-608 IEIIDSI
+608 LEIIDGI
-615 LIPALNEVG
+615 LVPALNEVG
-624 KGFEENT
+624 KGFEENKI
-631 VFLPGLLMSAETAG
+631 FLPGLLMSAETAG
-645 VSFDLIKEH
+645 ESFEIIKEYMVD
-654 IANSGTETQ
+654 SGEKSE
-663 EKGKILI
+663 EKGKIII

-686 VLLQNYGFSVIDLGK
+686 VLLENYGYNVIDMGK
-701 DVTTEKIVEV
+701 DITSEAIVEK
-711 AEKEEIKLVGLSALM
+711 AEKENIKLVGLSALM
-726 TTTVPSMEKTISLL
+726 TTTVPSMEKTIRLL
-740 KEKCPDTAVMVGGA
+740 KTKNPQIAVMVGGA
-754 VLTEDYAKTIGA
+754 VLTEEYAKTIGA

-781 NFFAKQGKL
+781 KFFAK
-790 YLYYN
+790 

>member
-1 MTFKEH
+1 MKFKEQ

-28 NKGELPENLNINY
+28 KKGELPENLNINS
-41 PEIVKKVHKSYLDAG
+41 PEIVAKVHKSYLDAG

-69 LKFDNVNEIITKAVE
+69 LKFNNVDEIITKAVE

-90 QESEKNAYVAL
+90 KESGKNAFVAL

-122 DLYKEQV
+122 ELYKEQV
-129 IAGEKAGAD
+129 IAGANAGAD
-138 FILIETMGDLYE
+138 LILIETMGDLYE

-155 LAAKENTNLPVLV
+155 LAAKENTDLPVLV

-181 ADIKTAVITLESLG
+181 ADIKTAVINLEGLG

-201 NCGLGPDQMLLLL
+201 NCGLGPDQMLELL
-214 KEMKQ
+214 KEMQK

-244 VTPEEFAQKQ
+244 VTPEEFANKQ
-254 LQILKNGACTLGG
+254 LQILKNGACVLGG
-267 CCGTTPNHI
+267 CCGTTPDHI
-276 KAMIDL
+276 KAMIDF
-282 CKNEQIEKITKK
+282 CKNEPIEKIEKK

-306 VFGDKPV
+306 IFQDKPI

-323 KKKLREALRNKD
+323 KKMLKEALRNKD

-343 VTQADAGADILD
+343 VTQADAGADVLD

-360 PEIDEPEMMKNAVTG
+360 PEIDEPQMMENAVLG
-375 LQSILDTPLQIDT
+375 LQSILNTPLQIDT
-388 SDAVAMEKALRIYNG
+388 SDTVAMEKALRIYNG

-416 MEEIFPL
+416 MDEVFPL

-443 TADGR
+443 TVDGR
-448 IEIAKRIIKKAEEY
+448 IEIAKRIIAKAENY
-462 GISKEN
+462 GITKEN

-476 TVSTN
+476 TISTN

-486 ITLECIERLTNEL
+486 ITLECIEKLTNDL

-522 AFFTLAMQKGLSS
+522 AFFTLAMQKGLSA
-535 GIINPKSDAMMNS
+535 GIINPKSDAMMNAY
-548 FYSFCALQG
+548 YSYCALSG
-557 SDKNFEQYIANVTDT
+557 LDENFEQYIANVTDT
-572 KAEVKNIDVDLKTAV
+572 KSEIKTTDVDLKTAV
-587 VKGLKSEAREQTK
+587 VKGLKSQAKEQTK
-600 KELETKTP
+600 IELQTKTP
-608 IEIIDSI
+608 IEIIDGI
-615 LIPALNEVG
+615 LVPALNEVG

-631 VFLPGLLMSAETAG
+631 IFLPSLLMSAETAG
-645 VSFDLIKEH
+645 ASFEIIKEY
-654 IANSGTETQ
+654 IVNIGEKTE

-686 VLLQNYGFSVIDLGK
+686 VLLENYGFSVIDMGK
-701 DVTTEKIVEV
+701 DITPKAIVER
-711 AEKEEIKLVGLSALM
+711 AEKENIKLVGLSALM
-726 TTTVPSMEKTISLL
+726 TTTVPSMEKTIRLL
-740 KEKCPDTAVMVGGA
+740 KDNNPQIAVMVGGA
-754 VLTEDYAKTIGA
+754 VLTEEYAKTIGA

-781 NFFAKQGKL
+781 KFFAK
-790 YLYYN
+790 

>member
-1 MTFKEH
+1 MNFREQ

-28 NKGELPENLNINY
+28 KKGELPENLNINS
-41 PEIVKKVHKSYLDAG
+41 PEIVAKVHKSYLDAG

-69 LKFDNVNEIITKAVE
+69 LKFNNVDEIITKAVE

-90 QESEKNAYVAL
+90 KESGKNAFVAL

-122 DLYKEQV
+122 NLYKEQV
-129 IAGEKAGAD
+129 IAGKNAGAD
-138 FILIETMGDLYE
+138 LILIETMGDLYE

-155 LAAKENTNLPVLV
+155 LAAKENTDLPVLV

-181 ADIKTAVITLESLG
+181 ADIKTAVITLEGLG

-201 NCGLGPDQMLLLL
+201 NCGLGPDQMLELL
-214 KEMKQ
+214 KEMQK

-225 FVQPNAGLPVSI
+225 FVQPNAGLPVSV

-244 VTPEEFAQKQ
+244 VTPEKFANKQ
-254 LQILKNGACTLGG
+254 LQILKNGACVLGG
-267 CCGTTPNHI
+267 CCGTTPDHI
-276 KAMIDL
+276 KAMIDF
-282 CKNEQIEKITKK
+282 CKNEPIEKIEKK

-306 VFGDKPV
+306 IFQDKPI

-323 KKKLREALRNKD
+323 KKMLKEALRNKD

-343 VTQADAGADILD
+343 VTQADAGADVLD

-360 PEIDEPEMMKNAVTG
+360 PEIDEPQMMENAVLG
-375 LQSILDTPLQIDT
+375 LQSILNTPLQIDT
-388 SDAVAMEKALRIYNG
+388 SDTVAMEKALRIYNG

-416 MEEIFPL
+416 MEEVFPL

-443 TADGR
+443 TVQGR
-448 IEIAKRIIKKAEEY
+448 MDIAKRIIEKAEEY
-462 GISKEN
+462 GITKEN

-486 ITLECIERLTNEL
+486 ITLECIEKLTNDL
-499 GVKTVLGVSNV
+499 GVKTVLGVANV

-522 AFFTLAMQKGLSS
+522 TFFALAMQKGLSA
-535 GIINPKSDAMMNS
+535 GIINPKSESMMNAY
-548 FYSFCALQG
+548 YSYCALSG
-557 SDKNFEQYIANVTDT
+557 LDENFEQYIANVTDI
-572 KAEVKNIDVDLKTAV
+572 KAEIKTTDVDLKTAV
-587 VKGLKSEAREQTK
+587 VKGLKSQAKEQTK
-600 KELETKTP
+600 IELQTKTP
-608 IEIIDSI
+608 IEIIDGI
-615 LIPALNEVG
+615 LVPALNEVG

-631 VFLPGLLMSAETAG
+631 IFLPSLLMSAETAG
-645 VSFDLIKEH
+645 ASFEIIKEY
-654 IANSGTETQ
+654 IVNSGEKTE

-686 VLLQNYGFSVIDLGK
+686 VLLENYGFSVFDMGK
-701 DVTTEKIVEV
+701 DITPEAIVER
-711 AEKEEIKLVGLSALM
+711 AEKENIKLVGLSALM
-726 TTTVPSMEKTISLL
+726 TTTVPSMEKTIRLL
-740 KEKCPDTAVMVGGA
+740 KDKNPQIAVMVGGA
-754 VLTEDYAKTIGA
+754 VLTEEYAKTIGA

-781 NFFAKQGKL
+781 NFFAK
-790 YLYYN
+790 